1 MPLTAQGWTVGAA
14 RSRANVVS
22 GPCRQRRRTGTHV
35 RYGSWSTT
43 EYRAPRRTGL
53 RGHRAR
59 RMDSTRTPARNA
71 YGGIGPVSAS
81 SDYRSRTMSG
91 TRNGM
96 AMETDWFGG
105 GYPPGYHAQQVFAA
119 TAVAERPVEISTT
132 SAFTVTTADVLDVLG
147 PDADDVL
154 ATANLDV

>member
-1 MPLTAQGWTVGAA
+1 M
-14 RSRANVVS
+14 
-22 GPCRQRRRTGTHV
+22 
-35 RYGSWSTT
+35 
-43 EYRAPRRTGL
+43 
-53 RGHRAR
+53 
-59 RMDSTRTPARNA
+59 
-71 YGGIGPVSAS
+71 SAS

-119 TAVAERPVEISTT
+119 TAVAERPVEISAT
-132 SAFTVTTADVLDVLG
+132 SAFTITTADVLDVLG

-154 ATANLDV
+154 ATANLDVDALISMINDGSYLAILQKYKDDAGAVTADVASQLNKLK